1 MHFTRS
7 LAILASV
14 ALVNAVPV
22 PQDAGADTGAAP
34 DAASSTSAAAAPS
47 TTASGNSTAN
57 AIKLVSDSDF
67 CLFLPPQPGLEV
79 ATNEDNGIPFCSNG
93 SNDVPGAQN
102 FPQGFITVAHFQQNT
117 TYQQVTGY
125 MNPSAYQ
132 LSSTD
137 QGGQYDNH
145 VCNFISWQFI

>member
-7 LAILASV
+7 LAVLASV

-22 PQDAGADTGAAP
+22 PQDAGAAP
-34 DAASSTSAAAAPS
+34 VAASSSSAAAPS
-47 TTASGNSTAN
+47 TTASGNSTSN

-102 FPQGFITVAHFQQNT
+102 FPNGFITVAHFEQNT

-132 LSSTD
+132 LSSSD

-145 VCNFISWQFI
+145 VCFHFSWRSI

>member
-7 LAILASV
+7 LAVLASV

-22 PQDAGADTGAAP
+22 PQDAGTTTD
-34 DAASSTSAAAAPS
+34 SSP
-47 TTASGNSTAN
+47 SGNSSSN
-57 AIKLVSDSDF
+57 AIKLVSESDF

-79 ATNEDNGIPFCSNG
+79 ATNEDNGKPFCSNG
-93 SNDVPGAQN
+93 PTDVPGAQP
-102 FPQGFITVAHFQQNT
+102 FPNGFITVAHYQQND

-145 VCNFISWQFI
+145 VSSQDLEYLLLDPEKRYY